1 MSYVINSYER
11 LERNLKLKEIENK
24 ALIKKNVKLDSE
36 NYFLKQR
43 DKTLT
48 ALEKSLPQR
57 IRAYEKKNAPQI
69 LIMELQLI
77 SDMLMMEKEKI
88 FDQEAQDETKE
99 FD

>member
-1 MSYVINSYER
+1 MSCVINSYER

-57 IRAYEKKNAPQI
+57 IKTYEKKNAPQI
-69 LIMELQLI
+69 VIMELQFI
-77 SDMLMMEKEKI
+77 ADMLMMEKEKLLN
-88 FDQEAQDETKE
+88 KE
-99 FD
+99 EEEWN